1 MPIDHLPRR
10 LRRPAERLRSAML
23 TDGTALVILGIAC
36 VARGASYWGYD
47 PRTGSSHPAEELMTI
62 GLWSGVWIIIGA
74 MLVLIA
80 GWHDT
85 GTAAILYGAGVAL
98 HILWALSFL
107 RATWT
112 GDMPRGWVSAIGYA
126 TVAALAVW
134 SVWRG
139 SRTEVRV
146 EQR

>member
-10 LRRPAERLRSAML
+10 LQPPVLRLRSALL

-36 VARGASYWGYD
+36 IARGMSYYGYE
-47 PRTGSSHPAEELMTI
+47 PRGGNSHPAEELMSI
-62 GLWSGVWIIIGA
+62 GLWSGVWIIIGG
-74 MLVLIA
+74 MLIVA
-80 GWHDT
+80 ARWHDT
-85 GTAAILYGAGVAL
+85 GSAAIIYGAGVAL

-112 GDMPRGWVSAIGYA
+112 GDMPRGWVSAIGYT
-126 TVAALAVW
+126 TVAAFAVW

-139 SRTEVRV
+139 SRDEVRV
-146 EQR
+146 EKR